1 MSQTLLV
8 TLTVVQ
14 IVALV
19 AVLAAYLI
27 VLTQRLRSITVSLS
41 KIAWGVRAVETE
53 VGSIGP
59 SVTDI
64 NRLLTELTED
74 LLPEV
79 AAMATERAG

>member
-1 MSQTLLV
+1 MSQSLLV

-14 IVALV
+14 VVALV
-19 AVLAAYLI
+19 AVLAGYLI
-27 VLTQRLRSITVSLS
+27 VLTQRLRSISLSLS
-41 KIAWGVRAVETE
+41 KIAWGVRAVEVE

-59 SVTDI
+59 NVTEV

>member
-1 MSQTLLV
+1 MSQSLLV

-19 AVLAAYLI
+19 AVLAGYLI

-41 KIAWGVRAVETE
+41 RIAWGVRAVEVE

-74 LLPEV
+74 LLPGV
-79 AAMATERAG
+79 ATMATERAG